1 MGMADKLAGRL
12 AELRGLLREKDPIT
26 VAALSGAER
35 GPISDSLRL
44 LYFHRNILISFP
56 ELIPVDEQA
65 GNPLSETNQVLL
77 LYYLSSADGT
87 QLEGRWL
94 SFADLPGGRFY
105 NQAFQGYSGSEVAK
119 HFEEDIDAFER
130 AGKNIGG
137 TRLFFGDSAFAF
149 HILPRI
155 MLAAVYHLGDEEFPS
170 SCKILFDATSTH
182 YLPIDGCAILGSMLA
197 GKLMAA
203 DKN

>member
-1 MGMADKLAGRL
+1 MADKLAGRL
-12 AELRGLLREKDPIT
+12 AELRGLLRDTNPLT
-26 VAALSGAER
+26 VAALSGAEAGQR
-35 GPISDSLRL
+35 SDSLRL
-44 LYFHRNILISFP
+44 FFFQRTILISFP
-56 ELIPVDEQA
+56 ELVPIDEQSGA
-65 GNPLSETNQVLL
+65 PLSETSAALL

-87 QLEGRWL
+87 PLEGRWL

-105 NQAFQGYSGSEVAK
+105 NQAFQGYSGAEVAK
-119 HFEEDIDAFER
+119 HFGDDIAAFER
-130 AGKNIGG
+130 AGKNINGE
-137 TRLFFGDSAFAF
+137 RLFFGDAAFAF
-149 HILPRI
+149 HVLPRV